1 MKTAKRLLT
10 AALAVVFTFMCAL
23 PAMADNTTPADSKY
37 TLTIENP
44 AAGHTYKAYQ
54 IFAGTFSKG
63 TVKNEKNED
72 VTESYLSDINWG
84 TGVVHES
91 GGGYNAMITALTEA
105 KLYDSGETM
114 VEGVNDATKVAMALS
129 KLENKAQEVD
139 VFNEIVGAHLTSTC
153 AKATESQDKKTQVF
167 EGLTAGY
174 YLVKDED
181 NSLKDQ
187 QNQSYTKYLVKLVDT
202 TTISVK
208 GQTMG
213 LHKFIVEDGKEVK
226 ANNAA
231 MGETVSYRLES
242 ATSKMDG
249 YESPYTYIVHD
260 ELDEGLTFNQDVEVK
275 IGKDTD
281 LDKNEV
287 YAAENVK
294 VEYSTA
300 ADGKYSAILPE
311 VPENGK
317 LYIRIT
323 VNNLV
328 ENNKQDM
335 NVLVTYSAT
344 VNNKAVIGTNPNT
357 NTAYLEY
364 SNNPNQS
371 QDNEIHT
378 SKTPAEHVYTYVAG
392 FEISK
397 VSPADKLLP
406 GAQFMIE
413 GTDGTTITKLNV
425 IGYSFKE
432 DAAGK
437 YYNVN
442 NSYTTATQDNYVGK
456 MYVAEYGTIEKDG
469 PQVVGMTSD
478 KDDKDEENGDKTVGT
493 LRFNGLKKGTYTIT
507 EVLAP
512 TGYKKL
518 DKSIT
523 LEITWKEPDLTNGK
537 TECEWVYKV
546 TRDEEGVVSPTKT
559 DNSHYK
565 IVNQHGLTLPFT
577 GGEGANLLAGLG
589 LALMAAA
596 VAAILYIKRRQNRE

>member
-10 AALAVVFTFMCAL
+10 AALAIVFTFMCAL
-23 PAMADNTTPADSKY
+23 PAMADDTAY
-37 TLTIENP
+37 TLTITNP
-44 AAGHTYKAYQ
+44 EAGHTYEAYQ
-54 IFAGTFSKG
+54 IFAGTFSTG

-84 TGVVHES
+84 SGVITS
-91 GGGYNAMITALTEA
+91 GKDYAAMIDALKHTNPV
-105 KLYDSGETM
+105 LYDNGETL
-114 VEGVNDATKVAMALS
+114 VEGVNDATKVAVALNNHNNA
-129 KLENKAQEVD
+129 ETAD
-139 VFNEIVGAHLTSTC
+139 IFNEIVGGHLTDVF
-153 AKATESQDKKTQVF
+153 AEATATADGKMVF
-167 EGLTAGY
+167 ENLTPGY
-174 YLVKDED
+174 YLVKDKD
-181 NSLKDQ
+181 NSLAGKD
-187 QNQSYTKYLVKLVDT
+187 NQSYTKYLVKLVDST
-202 TTISVK
+202 EISVK
-208 GQTMG
+208 SQSMS
-213 LHKFIVEDGKEVK
+213 LKKFIVKGNDKVK

-231 MGETVSYRLES
+231 MGEKVNYRLETV
-242 ATSKMDG
+242 TSKMDG
-249 YESPYTYIVHD
+249 YESPYTYIIHD
-260 ELDEGLTFNQDVEVK
+260 ELDEGLTFNKDVVVK
-275 IGKDTD
+275 IGKNAD

-294 VEYSTA
+294 VKYSTTANGEYSETM
-300 ADGKYSAILPE
+300 PE

-328 ENNKQDM
+328 ENSKQDM

-344 VNNKAVIGTNPNT
+344 VNNKAVIGTKPNT

-371 QDNEIHT
+371 QGNNIPT
-378 SKTPAEHVYTYVAG
+378 STTPAEHVYTYVAG

-432 DAAGK
+432 DDDGK

-456 MYVAEYGTIEKDG
+456 KYVAEYGTIEKDG
-469 PQVVGMTSD
+469 SQVVGMTSD
-478 KDDKDEENGDKTVGT
+478 KDETVGT
-493 LRFNGLKKGTYTIT
+493 LRFNGLKEGTYTIT

-518 DKSIT
+518 DKPIT
-523 LEITWKEPDLTNGK
+523 VKIDWIAPNLENDE
-537 TECEWVYKV
+537 TECKWTYDDVSRE
-546 TRDEEGVVSPTKT
+546 EEGVVTPTKT

-565 IVNQHGLTLPFT
+565 IVNRHGLTLPFT

>member
-10 AALAVVFTFMCAL
+10 AALAVLFTFMCAL
-23 PAMADNTTPADSKY
+23 PAMADDMVNQETY
-37 TLTIENP
+37 TLTIDNP
-44 AAGHTYKAYQ
+44 EAGHTYEAYQ
-54 IFAGTFSKG
+54 IFAGTFSTG
-63 TVKNEKNED
+63 TVKNEKNEN
-72 VTESYLSDINWG
+72 VTESYLSDIDWG
-84 TGVVHES
+84 TGVITA
-91 GGGYNAMITALTEA
+91 GDDYTAMIEALKNATPT
-105 KLYDSGETM
+105 LYDNGETLLA
-114 VEGVNDATKVAMALS
+114 GVNDATKVAMALS
-129 KLENKAQEVD
+129 KLENMAQEVD
-139 VFNEIVGAHLTSTC
+139 KFNEIVGAHLTSTC

-174 YLVKDED
+174 YLVKDVD

-187 QNQSYTKYLVKLVDT
+187 QNQSYTKYLVKLVYT

-208 GQTMG
+208 SQAMN

-249 YESPYTYIVHD
+249 YEKPYTYVIYD
-260 ELDEGLTFNQDVEVK
+260 ELDEGLTFNKDVVVK
-275 IGKDTD
+275 IGKNAD

-300 ADGKYSAILPE
+300 ANDKYSETMPE
-311 VPENGK
+311 VPKNGK

-328 ENNKQDM
+328 ENSKQDM

-371 QDNEIHT
+371 QDNNIPT
-378 SKTPAEHVYTYVAG
+378 STTPAEHVYTYVAG

-397 VSPADKLLP
+397 ISPADKLLP

-413 GTDGTTITKLNV
+413 GTGDTTITKLNV

-432 DAAGK
+432 DADGE

-442 NSYTTATQDNYVGK
+442 NSYTTATQDNYGGK
-456 MYVAEYGTIEKDG
+456 KYVAEYGTIEKDG

-478 KDDKDEENGDKTVGT
+478 KDEKDGDKTVGT
-493 LRFNGLKKGTYTIT
+493 LRFNGLKEGTYTIT

-518 DKSIT
+518 DKPIT
-523 LEITWKEPDLTNGK
+523 VKIEWTAPNLKNDK
-537 TECEWVYKV
+537 TECEWKYTVSSEENVV
-546 TRDEEGVVSPTKT
+546 TSTET

-565 IVNQHGLTLPFT
+565 IVNRHGLTLPFT

>member
-1 MKTAKRLLT
+1 MKTVKRLLT

-23 PAMADNTTPADSKY
+23 PAMADEEAPSEKTY
-37 TLTIENP
+37 TLTIDNP
-44 AAGHTYKAYQ
+44 EANHTYEAYQ
-54 IFAGTFSKG
+54 IFEGTFSKG
-63 TVKNEKNED
+63 TGKDAQGNPVN
-72 VTESYLSDINWG
+72 ESYLSDINWG
-84 TGVVHES
+84 TGVVHKGEA
-91 GGGYNAMITALTEA
+91 GYDDMIKALQEA
-105 KLYDSGETM
+105 TPTLYDNGETL
-114 VEGVNDATKVAMALS
+114 VAGVNDATKVAVALNNHNNA
-129 KLENKAQEVD
+129 ETAD
-139 VFNEIVGAHLTSTC
+139 IFNEIVGGHLTGVFKEAADGADG
-153 AKATESQDKKTQVF
+153 AKVF
-167 EGLTAGY
+167 TGLTPGY
-174 YLVKDED
+174 YLVKDKN

-281 LDKNEV
+281 LDKNGV
-287 YAAENVK
+287 YGAENVK

-300 ADGKYSAILPE
+300 ADGEYSTTMPE

-317 LYIRIT
+317 LYIRVT

-328 ENNKQDM
+328 ENNMQDM

-344 VNNKAVIGTNPNT
+344 VNNKAVIGTEPNT

-371 QDNEIHT
+371 QNNKITT
-378 SKTPAEHVYTYVAG
+378 STTPAEHVYTYVAG

-413 GTDGTTITKLNV
+413 GNDGTTITKLNV

-432 DAAGK
+432 AADGS
-437 YYNVN
+437 YYHVD
-442 NSYTTATQDNYVGK
+442 NSYTTAAQTDYTDAK
-456 MYVAEYGTIEKDG
+456 YTAEYGTIEKDG
-469 PQVVGMTSD
+469 PQVVGMTS
-478 KDDKDEENGDKTVGT
+478 DKDEENGDKTVGT

-518 DKSIT
+518 DKPIT
-523 LEITWKEPDLTNGK
+523 VKIDWTAPDLEKSETK
-537 TECEWVYKV
+537 CQWTY
-546 TRDEEGVVSPTKT
+546 TASSEEKDAVVATSAN
-559 DNSHYK
+559 DHYK

-589 LALMAAA
+589 LALMATA